1 MIQNRFGNVM
11 YIALWIIVAY
21 LFMAA
26 NRVHVK
32 RYPIYSML
40 VWEIKANEGYRS
52 WWYPDGRHKIN
63 GCWRKSHSIGF
74 GWNDIGGTR
83 RNRIKQYTNDGKVT
97 YNEALKI
104 TIAEIQK
111 WGKLHNDPYKNLA
124 LQLYSYNCGPI
135 KSGSKLGKCHGAK
148 WGCGHKNPRVRSA
161 HNRRRKFEMALWNK
175 DWRLIQHYTEENR
188 QKVANHY
195 K

>member
-1 MIQNRFGNVM
+1 
-11 YIALWIIVAY
+11 
-21 LFMAA
+21 MAA
-26 NRVHVK
+26 NRVKVK
-32 RYPIYSML
+32 RYPIYSMM

-63 GCWRKSHSIGF
+63 GRWKKSHSIGF

-97 YNEALKI
+97 YNEALNI
-104 TIAEIQK
+104 TLAEIQK
-111 WGKLHNDPYKNLA
+111 WGKLHDDPYKNLA

-135 KSGSKLGKCHGAK
+135 NKGSKLGKCHGAK
-148 WGCGHKNPRVRSA
+148 WGCGHKCANNGRGKHRCESVRKA
-161 HNRRRKFEMALWNK
+161 HSRRRKFEMALWNK
-175 DWRLIQHYTEENR
+175 DWRLIQQCTEENR
-188 QKVANHY
+188 KKVANHY